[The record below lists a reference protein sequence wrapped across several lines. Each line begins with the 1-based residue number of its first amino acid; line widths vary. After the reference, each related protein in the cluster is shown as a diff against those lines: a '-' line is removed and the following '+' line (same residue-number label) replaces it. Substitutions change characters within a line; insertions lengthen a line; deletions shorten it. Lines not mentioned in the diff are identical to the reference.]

1 MFKQLNREMEDIR
14 KTQTELLEM
23 KTIKLGIKITMYL
36 MANQTWEKISKLE
49 DTKIET
55 IQNEARQKKKMF

>member
-1 MFKQLNREMEDIR
+1 
-14 KTQTELLEM
+14 
-23 KTIKLGIKITMYL
+23 
-36 MANQTWEKISKLE
+36 MADYTWEMISKLE

>member
-1 MFKQLNREMEDIR
+1 
-14 KTQTELLEM
+14 
-23 KTIKLGIKITMYL
+23 MYL
-36 MANQTWEKISKLE
+36 MANYTWEKISKLE